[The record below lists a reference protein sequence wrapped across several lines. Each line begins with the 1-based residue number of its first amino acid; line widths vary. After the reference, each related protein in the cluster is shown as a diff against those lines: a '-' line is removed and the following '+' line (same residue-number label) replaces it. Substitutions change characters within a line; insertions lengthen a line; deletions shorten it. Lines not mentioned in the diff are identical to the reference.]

1 MSRSLARRYA
11 RAIVESVH
19 EKGGDLTKLLDE
31 LETLQDLIT
40 KDPKVVRYLTQPIVP
55 MKDRLDLARTIAQKG
70 GFSKEVGNLLCI
82 MVEKE
87 RFASYGEVV
96 EEARLLVDDIMSQV
110 RGEIKTAQPLS
121 DEDLKLLEEGFASVI
136 GKRVVLDVVEDPSL
150 IGGVMAVVG
159 GVVFDGTVRSNLNKV
174 REKLIEE

>member
-11 RAIVESVH
+11 KAIVESVH
-19 EKGGDLTKLLDE
+19 EKGGDLTNLLDE
-31 LETLQDLIT
+31 LETLQELVSR
-40 KDPKVVRYLTQPIVP
+40 DPKVIRFLTQPIVP
-55 MKDRLDLARTIAQKG
+55 MKDRLDLARTIAEKG

-82 MVEKE
+82 MVEKG
-87 RFASYGEVV
+87 RFASYGEMVD
-96 EEARLLVDDIMSQV
+96 EARSLVDEIMSQV
-110 RGEIKTAQPLS
+110 RGEIKTPQPLS
-121 DEDLKLLEEGFASVI
+121 EEDVKLLEGGFASVI

-159 GVVFDGTVRSNLNKV
+159 GVVFDGTLRSNLNKV

>member
-11 RAIVESVH
+11 KAIVEFVH
-19 EKGGDLTKLLDE
+19 EKGGDLTQLLDE
-31 LETLQDLIT
+31 LETLENLVIQN
-40 KDPKVVRYLTQPIVP
+40 PKVGRFLTQPIVP
-55 MKDRLDLARTIAQKG
+55 LKDRLELARTIAEKG

-82 MVEKE
+82 MVEKG
-87 RFASYGEVV
+87 RFGSYGEVV
-96 EEARLLVDDIMSQV
+96 EEARSLVDEIMSQV
-110 RGEIKTAQPLS
+110 RGEIKTPQPLS
-121 DEDLKLLEEGFASVI
+121 EEELKLLEDGFASVI

-159 GVVFDGTVRSNLNKV
+159 GVVFDGTLKSNLNKV

>member
-11 RAIVESVH
+11 KAIVESVH

-31 LETLQDLIT
+31 LETLQELVT
-40 KDPKVVRYLTQPIVP
+40 RDPKVVRFLTQPIVP
-55 MKDRLDLARTIAQKG
+55 MKERLDLARTIAEKG

-87 RFASYGEVV
+87 RFGSYGEMVD
-96 EEARLLVDDIMSQV
+96 EARSLVDDIMSQV

-159 GVVFDGTVRSNLNKV
+159 GVVFDGTVKSNLNKV